1 MNQERLLTIL
11 LGPHISEKTSIAAE
25 KNNQHTFKVIRGA
38 KKEEIKKAVEK
49 LFDVKVAAVNTINMN
64 GKKKRFGQRAGKR
77 SDWKKAIVTLETGH
91 DIDFGGFE

>member
-1 MNQERLLTIL
+1 MNQERLMTIL
-11 LGPHISEKTSIAAE
+11 LGPHISEKTATIAD
-25 KNNQHTFKVIRGA
+25 KNNQHSFKVIRGA

-64 GKKKRFGQRAGKR
+64 GKRKRFGRHAGNR
-77 SDWKKAIVTLETGH
+77 SDWKKAIVTLEEGH